1 MEQKISNL
9 GQAIGVLIQAAEM
22 AQSKGV
28 YSLKD
33 SALIYDAVLF
43 VEELNKANA
52 PAEAVQSGEEPEQK
66 LTPKGPTD

>member
-1 MEQKISNL
+1 
-9 GQAIGVLIQAAEM
+9 
-22 AQSKGV
+22 
-28 YSLKD
+28 
-33 SALIYDAVLF
+33 LIYDAVLF